1 MTATAATPKME
12 KPVRLRNERTVFRIV
27 KSPSFA
33 RILFPFVVLAVWW
46 LIYYTLNSRIF
57 PPPQQ
62 VLSFMWDEV
71 TLDSLLRYGS
81 VRNNVYGMFAIS
93 LARLGIG
100 FVIAMTLGTII
111 RLAMGLSKAV
121 DAFFHDW
128 IMAIL
133 AMPALV
139 WALFLGLALGFGHA
153 GPIIAVAL
161 TGLPF
166 VVINVREG
174 VRNTPKDLF
183 DMARS
188 FQVPRKRV
196 IQHVLMPSLMPF
208 MFAAMRYGFA
218 IGWKGLVI
226 TEVFASDEGAGWTIK
241 FWYDAHRAHGVIG
254 YALFFI
260 LFALFLERTIFER
273 LERRTFKWRPKLS
286 GIEVAE
292 DAIEDYAGEGRPGTG
307 PLTMVETATGDDN
320 YQGERRG

>member
-1 MTATAATPKME
+1 MSTPQLTARRPPGGMQGAKSW
-12 KPVRLRNERTVFRIV
+12 KRLW

-33 RILFPFVVLAVWW
+33 RFLFPVAILIIWW
-46 LIYYTLNSRIF
+46 VIYYTINSRIF

-62 VLSFMWDEV
+62 VVSFMWDEL
-71 TLDSLLRYGS
+71 TLNTLLRYGS
-81 VRNNVYGMFAIS
+81 VRNNVYGMFLIS
-93 LARLGIG
+93 ITRLGIG
-100 FVIAMTLGTII
+100 FVIAMITGTVLG
-111 RLAMGLSKAV
+111 LAMGLSKSV

-139 WALFLGLALGFGHA
+139 WALFWGLALGFGHY
-153 GPIIAVAL
+153 GPILSVILTAV
-161 TGLPF
+161 PF

-188 FQVPRKRV
+188 FQVPRKKV
-196 IQHVLMPSLMPF
+196 IQHVLLPSLMPF
-208 MFAAMRYGFA
+208 MFAAARYGFS

-226 TEVFASDEGAGWTIK
+226 AEVFASDEGAGWTIK
-241 FWYDAHRAHGVIG
+241 FWYDAHRTHGVIG

-273 LERRTFKWRPKLS
+273 LEKRAFRWRPQLGS
-286 GIEVAE
+286 LQVVEEAYEDMVESTSEVAMSANRE
-292 DAIEDYAGEGRPGTG
+292 YERGRDRDG
-307 PLTMVETATGDDN
+307 
-320 YQGERRG
+320 

>member
-1 MTATAATPKME
+1 MSATTAPPLGDGRQI
-12 KPVRLRNERTVFRIV
+12 KPSRTFNTIV
-27 KSPSFA
+27 KSRAFA
-33 RILFPFVVLAVWW
+33 RILFPIAFLVIWW
-46 LIYYTLNSRIF
+46 LVYYAIRSRIF
-57 PPPQQ
+57 PPPQV
-62 VLSFMWDEV
+62 VLGFMWDEI
-71 TLDSLLRYGS
+71 TLNTPLRYGS
-81 VRNNVYGMFAIS
+81 IRSNVYGMFAIS

-100 FVIAMTLGTII
+100 FIIAMLLGTII
-111 RLAMGLSKAV
+111 GLAMGLSKAV

-139 WALFLGLALGFGHA
+139 WALFLGIALGFGHD

-188 FQVPRKRV
+188 FQVPRKRI
-196 IQHVLMPSLMPF
+196 IQHVLLPSLMPF
-208 MFAAMRYGFA
+208 MFAAARYGFA

-241 FWYDAHRAHGVIG
+241 FWYDAHQARGVIG

-273 LERRTFKWRPKLS
+273 LERMAFKWRPSIQGLAVPEQPFDEFDS
-286 GIEVAE
+286 DDQF
-292 DAIEDYAGEGRPGTG
+292 DARSTVDASMTNPREG
-307 PLTMVETATGDDN
+307 DN
-320 YQGERRG
+320 RRG